1 VAKLLGVTIGQ
12 ILTLLG
18 YDGTAF
24 RNLTVDAAGHLQV
37 DALTTGLAP
46 GAATQVTLAAVLAE
60 LLTHTLPVGAATQV
74 TLAAVLAE
82 LLTHT
87 LPTGAATQVTL
98 AALLAHALTNPLPTG
113 AATLTKQNSQIDLLT
128 SIGQLVLALRSMDM
142 DRLMVKGE
150 AQLWNYAGS
159 LASTREAIISGANGY
174 VESNAPPAG
183 QIWCV
188 QHIVTKDATSPTT
201 AHDVRYNRAGT
212 IANIDL
218 QTRAIA
224 ANEKLYFHQPV
235 YLDPGDVLRV
245 VFVGAL
251 AGDSCRVDLQG
262 SIMTLEA

>member
-1 VAKLLGVTIGQ
+1 MAKLLGVTIGQ

-60 LLTHTLPVGAATQV
+60 LLTHTLPTGAATQV

-98 AALLAHALTNPLPTG
+98 AAVLAELLTHTLPTG
-113 AATLTKQNSQIDLLT
+113 AATSGKQDTQTTILAAIS
-128 SIGQLVLALRSMDM
+128 SLALALKSVDM
-142 DRLMVKGE
+142 DRIMVKGE

-159 LASTREAIISGANGY
+159 LANFRQAVISAANGY
-174 VESNAPPAG
+174 VESNAPPADE
-183 QIWCV
+183 IWCI
-188 QHIVTKDATSPTT
+188 QRISCKDITT
-201 AHDVRYNRAGT
+201 ATTNHSLRYNKAGT
-212 IANIDL
+212 V
-218 QTRAIA
+218 AIFDERPGTYA
-224 ANEKLYFHQPV
+224 ANAVSHGPEII
-235 YLDPGDVLRV
+235 YLDPGDVIRV
-245 VFVGAL
+245 VFTDGV
-251 AGDSCRVDLQG
+251 AGDQCRVDLLG